1 MKYLVTDDSKM
12 ARRMVIKLL
21 KELINDKDEIFEA
34 TNGQEAIDVYKE
46 HRPDLCFMDLT
57 MPIVDGL
64 EATKQIVEFDK
75 NAKVVVVTADIQE
88 GAKDRALKNGARAF
102 VKKPINETKIK
113 QMIRSAGW

>member
-21 KELINDKDEIFEA
+21 KELIKDGDEILEA
-34 TNGQEAIDVYKE
+34 SNGQEAIDIYKTDK
-46 HRPDLCFMDLT
+46 PDLCFMDLT
-57 MPIVDGL
+57 MPIIDGF
-64 EATKQIVEFDK
+64 EATKQIVQFDK
-75 NAKVVVVTADIQE
+75 DAKIVVITADIQE

-102 VKKPINETKIK
+102 VKKPINETKMK